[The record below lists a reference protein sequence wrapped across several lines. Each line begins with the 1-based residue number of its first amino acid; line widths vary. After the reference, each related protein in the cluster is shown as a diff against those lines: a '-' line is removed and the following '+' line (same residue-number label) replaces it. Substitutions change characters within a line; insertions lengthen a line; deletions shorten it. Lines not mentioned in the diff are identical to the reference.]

1 MFGCRSQQSD
11 FYYEKEW
18 KEIKNLKV
26 LTAFSRDQDDGSK
39 QYVQHSIKQEGQYL
53 SDLIVNKEAYIYV
66 SGRAKFMPKS
76 VEKAF
81 IQIIKENSDED
92 PEEYIKSMKKKK
104 RYQQEVW

>member
-1 MFGCRSQQSD
+1 
-11 FYYEKEW
+11 
-18 KEIKNLKV
+18 
-26 LTAFSRDQDDGSK
+26 
-39 QYVQHSIKQEGQYL
+39 
-53 SDLIVNKEAYIYV
+53 
-66 SGRAKFMPKS
+66 MPKS